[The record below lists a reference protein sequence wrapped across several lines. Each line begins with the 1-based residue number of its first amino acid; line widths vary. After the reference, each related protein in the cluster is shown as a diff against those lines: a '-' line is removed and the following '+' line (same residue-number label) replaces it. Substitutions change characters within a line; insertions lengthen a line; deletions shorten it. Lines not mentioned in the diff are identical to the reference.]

1 MDNQRIFL
9 YGALGLI
16 LLVIWQT
23 WQIDYG
29 DAPARD
35 ATEEVAA
42 DRADDGQDDV
52 PDAPVEV
59 PEDDQPALDDEEP
72 VAAEAPAS
80 EDMPTV
86 ERAMPRGERISVRTD
101 LHDITIDTEGGD
113 IREARLLQ
121 HRESMATDRRVEL
134 LTDDPDR
141 LFVAQAGLQSGNRD
155 APTHHAQW
163 EAERDSY
170 ELNDGDELRVP
181 LTWEGDGV
189 NVTKTYVFRRND
201 YTVDVE
207 YTVENTADEP
217 WDGRHYNQFQ
227 RAPRDDDE
235 SSFFIRTFTGAAYY
249 SPEDKYSRVSFDDI
263 VESPLERRVEDGWVA
278 MVDHYFLASWI
289 PPRSD
294 RYTFYTRTLDRDGSL
309 RYMIGLYSDT
319 ERVAAGATGAFS
331 SRVYLGPKEQNRL
344 TEVAE
349 GLNLS
354 VDYGYMTLLARP
366 LFWVLNQIHNLVN
379 NWGLAIIL
387 LTLLIKLVFYKL
399 SEKSFK
405 SMAHMRRA
413 QPKIQQL
420 KDRYGDDREKM
431 GRAMMD
437 LYKKEKINPL
447 GGCLPILVQ
456 IPVFIALFWMLL
468 GSVELRHAP
477 FMLWIQ
483 DLSARDPFFVLPL
496 LMGLSMYLQQKLNPP
511 PVDPLQQKI
520 FTALPFVFTIFF
532 AFFPA
537 GLVLY
542 WLTNN
547 VLSIAQQ
554 YYITHYVVG
563 VEAMKPPAGT
573 TAKNRGGGDDDDA
586 DFEQENAEAPALEDG
601 REAPDSDSAEHA
613 SDVDQPAEP
622 PAQKQRDVRDK
633 KNKAGKRKGSR
644 RK

>member
-16 LLVIWQT
+16 LLVMWQT
-23 WQIDYG
+23 WQVEYG
-29 DAPARD
+29 DPPEPDPEVVEEPEPDRD
-35 ATEEVAA
+35 EPDVA
-42 DRADDGQDDV
+42 DDV
-52 PDAPVEV
+52 PAEPVEA
-59 PEDDQPALDDEEP
+59 PDDPDTTEPSVDDP
-72 VAAEAPAS
+72 PDADDV
-80 EDMPTV
+80 PTV
-86 ERAMPRGERISVRTD
+86 ERALPRADRISVQTD
-101 LHDITIDTEGGD
+101 LLDIVIDTHGGD
-113 IREARLLQ
+113 IREARLRQ
-121 HRESMATDRRVEL
+121 HRESMDTDRRVEL
-134 LTDDPDR
+134 LTDDSDR
-141 LFVAQAGLQSGNRD
+141 LFVAQAGLQAGDRN
-155 APTHHAQW
+155 APDHHARWQA
-163 EAERDSY
+163 EANEYRLESG
-170 ELNDGDELRVP
+170 EDEVRVP
-181 LTWEGDGV
+181 LTWRGDDLE
-189 NVTKTYVFRRND
+189 VTKTYVFRRDD
-201 YTVDVE
+201 YAVDVE
-207 YTVENTADEP
+207 YSIDNQGEQA
-217 WDGRHYNQFQ
+217 WDGRHYHQLQ

-235 SSFFIRTFTGAAYY
+235 SAFFIRTYVGAAYY
-249 SPEDKYSRVSFDDI
+249 SPEDAYTRVSFDDI
-263 VESPLERRVEDGWVA
+263 ASEPMQRRVRDGWVA
-278 MVDHYFLASWI
+278 MVDHYFIASWI
-289 PPRSD
+289 PPRGAD
-294 RYTFYTRTLDRDGSL
+294 YTFYTRTLDRDGL
-309 RYMIGLYSDT
+309 PRYLIGYYSGT
-319 ERVAAGATGAFS
+319 ERVAGGDTGSFS
-331 SRVYLGPKEQNRL
+331 SRIYLGAKEQNRL
-344 TEVAE
+344 SEVAE
-349 GLNLS
+349 GLNLT
-354 VDYGYMTLLARP
+354 VDYGYMTLLSRP
-366 LFWVLNQIHNLVN
+366 LFWVLNQIHSVVN

-387 LTLLIKLVFYKL
+387 LTLLIKIVFYKL

-413 QPKIQQL
+413 QPKIQQI

-496 LMGLSMYLQQKLNPP
+496 LMGLSMWIQQKLNPA

-520 FTALPFVFTIFF
+520 FMALPFVFTVFF

-563 VEAMKPPAGT
+563 DVSKENPAGT
-573 TAKNRGGGDDDDA
+573 TAKDRGARDDEDFDSEVKALPDDSEGEGDQKEAAEADGDAPDDA
-586 DFEQENAEAPALEDG
+586 AASRSRDG
-601 REAPDSDSAEHA
+601 
-613 SDVDQPAEP
+613 
-622 PAQKQRDVRDK
+622 RDVRDK
-633 KNKAGKRKGSR
+633 KKKGGKGKR